1 MQLRDDTQLHSSFLE
16 LTHVKKIML
25 LVVQGL
31 LAVVPI
37 TLTIYA
43 LYWLITSVERT
54 LTPIIPAQ
62 YYFPG
67 LGVVTGIVLLFF
79 AGLLVNAY
87 VIKVLLRWGERLFER
102 IPLVKTFYGAIQDA
116 VNLINVGKQQ
126 KMQSVV
132 SVQIS
137 DSIHLIG
144 FVTNIEGGKTLFK
157 DEEKIG
163 VYIPLSYQIGGYTLY
178 IDRSKVTPLDID
190 VESAM
195 RIALTGGSQ
204 SKSDFDKPESKTD

>member
-1 MQLRDDTQLHSSFLE
+1 ML
-16 LTHVKKIML
+16 KKIML

-37 TLTIYA
+37 TLTVYA
-43 LYWLITSVERT
+43 LYWLVTTVELA

-62 YYFPG
+62 WYFPG
-67 LGVVTGIVLLFF
+67 MGLVTGIVLLFF

-87 VIKVLLRWGERLFER
+87 VVKVLLHWGERVFER

-126 KMQSVV
+126 KVQSVV

-137 DSIHLIG
+137 DSIDLIG
-144 FVTNIEGGKTLFK
+144 FVTNAEGGKTLFN
-157 DEEKIG
+157 DAQKIG

-178 IDRSKVTPLDID
+178 IDKAKVTSLDID
-190 VESAM
+190 VETAM

-204 SKSDFDKPESKTD
+204 SKNENGFKKQKPPQ

>member
-1 MQLRDDTQLHSSFLE
+1 ML
-16 LTHVKKIML
+16 KKIML

-31 LAVVPI
+31 LAVIPI
-37 TLTIYA
+37 TLTLYA
-43 LYWLITSVERT
+43 LYWLVTTVEMA

-62 YYFPG
+62 WYFPG
-67 LGVVTGIVLLFF
+67 MGLVTGIVLLFF

-87 VIKVLLRWGERLFER
+87 VIRVLLHWGELIFER

-144 FVTNIEGGKTLFK
+144 FVTNQDGGKSLFK
-157 DEEKIG
+157 DAEKIG

-178 IDRSKVTPLDID
+178 IDRSKVTSLDID
-190 VESAM
+190 VETAM
-195 RIALTGGSQ
+195 RVALTGGAQ
-204 SKSDFDKPESKTD
+204 SKNEFQQRKSKTK

>member
-1 MQLRDDTQLHSSFLE
+1 
-16 LTHVKKIML
+16 ML

-37 TLTIYA
+37 TLTVYA
-43 LYWLITSVERT
+43 LYWLVTTVELA

-62 YYFPG
+62 WYFPG
-67 LGVVTGIVLLFF
+67 MGLVTGIVLLFF

-87 VIKVLLRWGERLFER
+87 VVKVLLHWGERVFER

-137 DSIHLIG
+137 DSIDLIG
-144 FVTNIEGGKTLFK
+144 FVTNAEGGKTLFN
-157 DEEKIG
+157 DAQKIG

-178 IDRSKVTPLDID
+178 IDKAKVTSLDID
-190 VESAM
+190 VETAM

-204 SKSDFDKPESKTD
+204 SKNENGFKKQKPPQ

>member
-1 MQLRDDTQLHSSFLE
+1 ML
-16 LTHVKKIML
+16 KKIML

-37 TLTIYA
+37 TLTVYA
-43 LYWLITSVERT
+43 LYWLVTTVELA

-62 YYFPG
+62 WYFPG
-67 LGVVTGIVLLFF
+67 MGLVTGIVLLFF

-87 VIKVLLRWGERLFER
+87 VVKVLLHWGERVFER

-137 DSIHLIG
+137 DSIDLIG
-144 FVTNIEGGKTLFK
+144 FVTNAEGGKTLFN
-157 DEEKIG
+157 DAQKIG

-178 IDRSKVTPLDID
+178 IDKAKVTSLDID
-190 VESAM
+190 VETAM

-204 SKSDFDKPESKTD
+204 SKNENGFKKQNPPQ

>member
-1 MQLRDDTQLHSSFLE
+1 M
-16 LTHVKKIML
+16 
-25 LVVQGL
+25 
-31 LAVVPI
+31 
-37 TLTIYA
+37 
-43 LYWLITSVERT
+43 
-54 LTPIIPAQ
+54 
-62 YYFPG
+62 
-67 LGVVTGIVLLFF
+67 
-79 AGLLVNAY
+79 
-87 VIKVLLRWGERLFER
+87 
-102 IPLVKTFYGAIQDA
+102 
-116 VNLINVGKQQ
+116 
-126 KMQSVV
+126 V